1 MKITIPLLLVLILTG
16 CAGIPLFGTQK
27 ANVPAWDL
35 RQEAL
40 NKLENWSL
48 TGRIVILSGDD
59 GWSATL
65 HWNQEEGNYTMR
77 FIAPL
82 GQGTYQL
89 YGDEK
94 LVSFLTDKNELY
106 QADDPEQLLQSTMG
120 WSVPVH
126 GLKYWI
132 KGIPEPGIESKN
144 LLLDEQGR
152 MTELQQSGWSISI
165 SRYNDFDGTQLPSKL
180 SMQNERIKLR
190 LVIQDWKTNT

>member
-1 MKITIPLLLVLILTG
+1 MKIIIPIVLVFLLTS
-16 CAGIPLFGTQK
+16 CAGFPLSRTQN
-27 ANVPAWDL
+27 ANFPAWDL

-65 HWNQEEGNYTMR
+65 HWDQEPENYTMR

-106 QADDPEQLLQSTMG
+106 QASDPEQLLQNTMG

-132 KGIPEPGIESKN
+132 KGIPEPGIESEN

-152 MTELQQSGWSISI
+152 MTSLQQSGWNISI
-165 SRYNDFDGTQLPSKL
+165 SRYNDFNGTQLPSKL
-180 SMQNERIKLR
+180 SMRNDRIQLR
-190 LVIQDWKTNT
+190 LVIQDWKTST